1 MQDRKTLYLIDGS
14 SFLYRAYYSL
24 KPLHTPNG
32 MPVQA
37 VFGFCRMIA
46 RLIKQFKPE
55 HMMVVWDSKGVTER
69 KELYPAYKATRQAAP
84 SDLFEQKQLIEHFIN
99 LIELP
104 QLSMTGVEADDLIA
118 SLAKQF
124 HEEHDVVIISSDKD
138 LYQLLNGNIQLF
150 DPFKDGFVSR
160 EEHEAKLGFSI
171 DKLSFY
177 HALVG
182 DASDNIPGV
191 AGIGDKSATQ
201 LCQQFSSLDDLYAH
215 IDRVEKERIKKALL
229 AHKDDAYLSLEL
241 FLLRFRVLPTTF
253 ADTAFSPDSWQ
264 KAYPFFIEYKFSSLM
279 PKAVAQEAEHKAQE
293 IASVF
298 DKGYQFELINTL
310 EQLEF
315 IVGLLEKH
323 AIYALDT
330 ETNGINTLQDDL
342 VGISL
347 CFEVGRAYYIPLAHV
362 TGEKQLPKDVVIAHL
377 KPLLESDRCRAIMH
391 NAKFDIE
398 VLDAAG
404 IRIRSLAMDTM
415 IVANLVLPDWQR
427 VGLKNLSEA
436 LLDEKMLTFANVVT
450 EQGLRTFAQV
460 PLDKATAYAAVDAHQ
475 TMQLYLKLLP
485 MLESQHMV
493 KLYERI
499 EQPTCL
505 TLVAMEEA
513 GIACDTAILHELSK
527 KVAQEL
533 SHIDA
538 DIHQHIGMMPG
549 AINFNSPRQVEDL
562 LFTKLLLPPQKK
574 SAKKTGYSTD
584 AEVLEALQHA
594 HPIVPLLI
602 RYRELF
608 KLKSTYIDALPT
620 YVNAHD
626 HRIHTSFSQV
636 STATGRL
643 SSLDPN
649 LQNIPVQQ
657 EEPSIRSAFK
667 PVSGYTYISADYSQ
681 IELRVLAYL
690 SQDQALLSAFE
701 AGRDIHQETAARLFE
716 VPFDAVNHDQRQLGK
731 RINFSIL
738 YGLTPYGLSK
748 DLSISLSDAKKYIDR
763 YFAQYPQVAAW
774 MDTVVDQTKK
784 DGYVTTY
791 WGRRRSVPQLY
802 EKNKNLY
809 DQGCRIAI
817 NTKAQG
823 TAAEIMKLGMIHVQ
837 ELLQKH
843 YPAARLLLQ
852 IHDELLIEAPSD
864 KALEVTQAV
873 KAVLE
878 NVVDWNV
885 ALKVTVRDG
894 RSWHEVTK

>member
-24 KPLHTPNG
+24 KPLHAANG

-55 HMMVVWDSKGVTER
+55 HMMVVWDSKGTTER
-69 KELYPAYKATRQAAP
+69 KELYPAYKATRQAPP
-84 SDLFEQKQLIEHFIN
+84 SDLFEQKKLIEHFID

-124 HEEHDVVIISSDKD
+124 DEDHTVVIISSDKD
-138 LYQLLNGNIQLF
+138 LYQLLNGSIKIF

-201 LCQQFSSLDDLYAH
+201 LCQQFTSLDDLYAH
-215 IDRVEKERIKKALL
+215 LDAVEKERIKKALI
-229 AHKDDAYLSLEL
+229 AHKDDAYLSLDL
-241 FLLRFRVLPTTF
+241 FLLRFRTLPTTF
-253 ADTAFSPDSWQ
+253 ADTAFPPDSWQ
-264 KAYPFFIEYKFSSLM
+264 KAYPFFIEYSFSSLM
-279 PKAVAQEAEHKAQE
+279 PKALAQEAAQQAQE
-293 IASVF
+293 VASVF
-298 DKGYQFELINTL
+298 DKGYHFELVTTL
-310 EQLEF
+310 EHLQQVISLVEKN
-315 IVGLLEKH
+315 GL
-323 AIYALDT
+323 YALDT
-330 ETNGINTLQDDL
+330 ETNGINTQQDDL

-347 CFEVGRAYYIPLAHV
+347 CVQVGRAYYIPVAHV
-362 TGEKQLPKDVVIAHL
+362 TGEHQLPKDVVIAHL
-377 KPLLESDRCRAIMH
+377 KPLLESDRVKAIMH

-404 IRIRSLAMDTM
+404 IRIRSLAIDTM

-436 LLDEKMLTFANVVT
+436 LLGEKMLSFAHVVT

-460 PLDKATAYAAVDAHQ
+460 PLEKATAYAAVDAHQ
-475 TMQLYLKLLP
+475 TMQLYRALLP
-485 MLESQHMV
+485 LLQAQGMV
-493 KLYERI
+493 ELYESI

-513 GIACDTAILHELSK
+513 GIACDIEILHELSK
-527 KVAQEL
+527 KVSYEL
-533 SHIDA
+533 SCIDA
-538 DIHQHIGMMPG
+538 DIHRHVGMMPG
-549 AINFNSPRQVEDL
+549 SINFNSPRQVEEL
-562 LFTKLLLPPQKK
+562 LFTKLSLPPQKK

-584 AEVLEALQHA
+584 AEVLEALQQA
-594 HPIVPLLI
+594 HPVVPLLI

-620 YVNAHD
+620 YVSPHD
-626 HRIHTSFSQV
+626 GRIHTSYSQV

-657 EEPSIRSAFK
+657 EEPSIRSSFK
-667 PVSGYTYISADYSQ
+667 PAAGYAYISADYSQ

-690 SQDQALLSAFE
+690 SQDEALMRAFE

-716 VPFDAVNHDQRQLGK
+716 VPFEAVTHDQRQLGK

-791 WGRRRSVPQLY
+791 WGRRRAVPQLH

-823 TAAEIMKLGMIHVQ
+823 TAAELMKLGMISVYK
-837 ELLQKH
+837 LLQQH
-843 YPAARLLLQ
+843 YPASRLLLQ
-852 IHDELLIEAPSD
+852 IHDELLIEAPIDSITQ
-864 KALEVTQAV
+864 VTRDV
-873 KAVLE
+873 KAALE
-878 NVVDWNV
+878 NVVNWNV

-894 RSWHEVTK
+894 QSWHEVTK